1 MIKGKSFLQKSSYTV
16 FNENIRSFIDLI
28 AYPSCT
34 MMKTSQKI
42 LSELYDVGTTTLPKW
57 VCTVFTNVHK
67 KALRLTCLGLQ
78 SIKDIF
84 KKPCFIVFWIL
95 SEKLTLTCWK
105 HWK

>member
-42 LSELYDVGTTTLPKW
+42 LSELYDVGITTLPK
-57 VCTVFTNVHK
+57 
-67 KALRLTCLGLQ
+67 
-78 SIKDIF
+78 
-84 KKPCFIVFWIL
+84 
-95 SEKLTLTCWK
+95 
-105 HWK
+105 